1 MRFVLV
7 ILRGILIWIP
17 LLLSAQD
24 NETCLSCH
32 DDESL
37 AVVKRGIEISLY
49 VTDENFEGTPH
60 EGFECIDCHEELVGV
75 DDFPHDPMLELPYCG
90 NCHED
95 AQTEFIEGFFQPLRD
110 KGYTS
115 LPSCTD
121 CHSTHNVSWTGKPRQ
136 VCGICHRDIL
146 NDFLNSAHWD
156 QTTQSS
162 DVTCVSCHS
171 PHNKHERSSFTEV
184 EWKLHITESCRG
196 CHEEKVINY
205 DLSGHYQ
212 QLAAGNLRA
221 PVCSDCHAKH
231 RVLSPRNSESIVSVA
246 RLDQVCSTCH
256 GGYEN
261 SIHRPE
267 IGDDPR
273 LETCVVCHTGHE
285 TEMVGTASTSVFDI
299 KLDQVCI
306 RCHSANLIVGKGEAH
321 GNIHREELSKIEQ
334 GIESNCGNCHTY
346 HFMAPEHPSDTA
358 LEKSCKD
365 CHFDKQAEY
374 ELSTHFVS
382 KERGHEEAPGCV
394 DCHDE
399 RRIKKSQEQFLGQSI
414 IELCSRCHGNR
425 ELTMKFQ
432 LNSEVIIGYGTSY
445 HGQMYQLGYQGEAFA
460 TCVSCHDN
468 HAILPSDHE
477 LSTIGK
483 SRIVETCSKCHEDAN
498 ENFVQY
504 LQHYTPHDKER
515 NPLLTGIN
523 TFMIWLLGS
532 VLFIFGG
539 HTLLWLTRLIILRIK
554 EGPIKKPTKTKYRVR
569 RFSKNQRLL
578 HLGMILSFLTLAA
591 TGLPLKYS
599 HSPAANWVV
608 HHVVGF
614 GTAAALHRIAAILL
628 IVVFAIHLAIIFYKV
643 IVRRDKGIFWGPN
656 SLVSSTQDV
665 KDFINHIG
673 YFVGL
678 KKKPPKFGRWAY
690 WEKFD
695 YYAVFWGMI
704 VIGLSGLTLWFPEQL
719 TRLLPGWLINVAHI
733 VHSEEALLATAF
745 IFTVH
750 FFNTHLR
757 PGVFPMD
764 EVIFTGRV
772 TEEHFKE
779 ERALEYES
787 LTEEEYKAR
796 LTAPLPRWMKKLF
809 YVAGYTFLSIGVL
822 LLIFIIIG
830 TFF

>member
-1 MRFVLV
+1 
-7 ILRGILIWIP
+7 
-17 LLLSAQD
+17 
-24 NETCLSCH
+24 
-32 DDESL
+32 
-37 AVVKRGIEISLY
+37 
-49 VTDENFEGTPH
+49 
-60 EGFECIDCHEELVGV
+60 
-75 DDFPHDPMLELPYCG
+75 
-90 NCHED
+90 
-95 AQTEFIEGFFQPLRD
+95 
-110 KGYTS
+110 
-115 LPSCTD
+115 
-121 CHSTHNVSWTGKPRQ
+121 
-136 VCGICHRDIL
+136 
-146 NDFLNSAHWD
+146 
-156 QTTQSS
+156 
-162 DVTCVSCHS
+162 
-171 PHNKHERSSFTEV
+171 
-184 EWKLHITESCRG
+184 
-196 CHEEKVINY
+196 
-205 DLSGHYQ
+205 
-212 QLAAGNLRA
+212 
-221 PVCSDCHAKH
+221 
-231 RVLSPRNSESIVSVA
+231 
-246 RLDQVCSTCH
+246 
-256 GGYEN
+256 
-261 SIHRPE
+261 
-267 IGDDPR
+267 
-273 LETCVVCHTGHE
+273 
-285 TEMVGTASTSVFDI
+285 
-299 KLDQVCI
+299 
-306 RCHSANLIVGKGEAH
+306 
-321 GNIHREELSKIEQ
+321 
-334 GIESNCGNCHTY
+334 
-346 HFMAPEHPSDTA
+346 MAPEHPSDTA
-358 LEKSCKD
+358 LEKSCRD
-365 CHFDKQAEY
+365 CHFDEQTEY
-374 ELSTHFVS
+374 ESSTHFVS
-382 KERGHEEAPGCV
+382 KERGNEEAPGCV

-414 IELCSRCHGNR
+414 IDLCSRCHGNR

-432 LNSEVIIGYGTSY
+432 LNSEVISGYGTSY

-483 SRIVETCSKCHEDAN
+483 IRIIETCRNCHEDAN

-539 HTLLWLTRLIILRIK
+539 HTFLWLTRLIILRIK
-554 EGPIKKPTKTKYRVR
+554 EGPIKKPAKTKYRVR

-599 HSPAANWVV
+599 HSSAANWIV
-608 HHVVGF
+608 HNVVGF

-628 IVVFAIHLAIIFYKV
+628 VFIFAIHIAIIFYKV
-643 IVRRDKGIFWGPN
+643 IVRREKGIFWGPN
-656 SLVSSTQDV
+656 SLVASFQDA

-673 YFVGL
+673 YFIGL
-678 KKKPPKFGRWAY
+678 RKKPPKFGRWAY

-704 VIGLSGLTLWFPEQL
+704 VIGLSGLALWFPEQL
-719 TRLLPGWLINVAHI
+719 TRLLPGWLINAAHI

-772 TEEHFKE
+772 TEEHFRE
-779 ERALEYES
+779 ERALEYEN

-796 LTAPLPRWMKKLF
+796 LTAPLPRWMKILF